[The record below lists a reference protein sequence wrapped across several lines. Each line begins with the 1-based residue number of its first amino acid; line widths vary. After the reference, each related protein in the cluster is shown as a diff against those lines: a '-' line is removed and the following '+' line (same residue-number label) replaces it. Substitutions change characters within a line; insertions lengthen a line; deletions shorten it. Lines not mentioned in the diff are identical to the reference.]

1 MVKTSYK
8 TFKQYFK
15 EDNVQSLFIDIDP
28 NTDENQIQGATRE
41 LMGFIRY
48 RSEQGQMVSVVA
60 RAISNYPLLNNKK

>member
-1 MVKTSYK
+1 
-8 TFKQYFK
+8 
-15 EDNVQSLFIDIDP
+15 VQSLFIDIDP
-28 NTDENQIQGATRE
+28 NTDENQIQDATRE